1 MTATETPG
9 ADAGLPE
16 AGEADAA
23 APSPGPAGQRAVLS
37 DRLAGRLAL
46 GFALAPFVVAGVALL
61 VAVGGDY
68 QPVSDHALT
77 EMQVRGVGRDEVLV
91 GLYSRGDWNHPGPAL
106 FHVLAPFY
114 WVTGGL
120 SASMNIGALAI
131 NGAAVAGMGLIAR
144 RRGGTPLMLVTLL
157 GCALLM
163 RMLGADF
170 LQDPWN
176 CFVTTLPF
184 GLLIFLAW
192 AMWGGEAWA
201 LPACVAVATFLAQV
215 HVGFLALA
223 PPLVA
228 WGVVGLGATTALEVD
243 GEARSRAVRRGV
255 RAGLVSLAVLVV
267 AWLPPAIEAIR
278 HSPGNATSILRWFRH
293 PEEEAHSLADGWR
306 VMSGQFGGVP
316 EWLTVKRD
324 FTFLGESP
332 YIEGAPAPW
341 LLVVLVVAGVVLWR
355 HDLRGARGLLATVAL
370 SFAVGVVAVART
382 VGLAFDYRLRWTY
395 LPAMIGAVVIAWA
408 GWTVVAERW
417 PRAGSRVLAPLALVG
432 LAAVGGVNVVTAAT
446 AGTPQNGDSASM
458 TALTSQVLDNLPET
472 DRTIL
477 VTDGYHSGAW
487 HARGLV
493 LQLERRGIDVGVEA
507 SRADEY
513 GRHRVLGGSHEIG
526 VVLVVTMDDTVDDIA
541 GSPGMRL
548 IAEWTALPEA
558 EMRDLL
564 DERDEILADVAAGRI
579 EHDADVGA
587 RLHEIAA
594 ELVGDDQSIAY
605 RAAVFVDETSGTP
618 APSAG

>member
-1 MTATETPG
+1 
-9 ADAGLPE
+9 
-16 AGEADAA
+16 
-23 APSPGPAGQRAVLS
+23 
-37 DRLAGRLAL
+37 
-46 GFALAPFVVAGVALL
+46 
-61 VAVGGDY
+61 
-68 QPVSDHALT
+68 
-77 EMQVRGVGRDEVLV
+77 
-91 GLYSRGDWNHPGPAL
+91 
-106 FHVLAPFY
+106 
-114 WVTGGL
+114 
-120 SASMNIGALAI
+120 
-131 NGAAVAGMGLIAR
+131 
-144 RRGGTPLMLVTLL
+144 
-157 GCALLM
+157 
-163 RMLGADF
+163 
-170 LQDPWN
+170 
-176 CFVTTLPF
+176 
-184 GLLIFLAW
+184 
-192 AMWGGEAWA
+192 
-201 LPACVAVATFLAQV
+201 
-215 HVGFLALA
+215 
-223 PPLVA
+223 
-228 WGVVGLGATTALEVD
+228 
-243 GEARSRAVRRGV
+243 
-255 RAGLVSLAVLVV
+255 
-267 AWLPPAIEAIR
+267 
-278 HSPGNATSILRWFRH
+278 
-293 PEEEAHSLADGWR
+293 
-306 VMSGQFGGVP
+306 
-316 EWLTVKRD
+316 
-324 FTFLGESP
+324 
-332 YIEGAPAPW
+332 
-341 LLVVLVVAGVVLWR
+341 
-355 HDLRGARGLLATVAL
+355 VAL